1 MTMSR
6 PIRILLVLVSIIV
19 GYILMYWGYS
29 TSLPSYIGEWVC
41 LAGMILV
48 ISGGIYALVRIV
60 KKMKKSIRDGD
71 YS

>member
-1 MTMSR
+1 MNR
-6 PIRILLVLVSIIV
+6 PIRFFLVLVSIIV
-19 GYILMYWGYS
+19 GYISMYWGYS
-29 TSLPSYIGEWVC
+29 SSLPSYIGEWVC

-48 ISGGIYALVRIV
+48 ISAGSYALVRMV